1 MLIGAMAAS
10 MAACGNKGGSSAQT
24 SAGKE
29 NQTTGSDENTL
40 DVWAWDETFNIP
52 ALKAAEADYQ
62 ASHPDFKLNIITKS
76 SDDVQT
82 AIVTAG
88 GAGDYST
95 LPDISLQQDNNYTKN
110 LEAYPEIFEDVSDI
124 GITWDDF
131 SADKLTK
138 TTVDGRHYGVP
149 VDNGVCMA
157 AYRTDILEE
166 AGYSIDDM
174 TNASWAD
181 IITIGEDIY
190 NKTGKY
196 LFSSESTGND
206 FILIMLQAEGAS
218 LYTED
223 GSANIAD
230 NDTVKQCVE
239 IMVEMIDKHVI
250 NMVNNWDEYIATFT
264 NDTVIGCM
272 NGNWMIPNI
281 KQVEAN
287 SGKWKI
293 TTLPT
298 LSGQPGYA
306 SNGGSS
312 LFVSANSAKKEL
324 AEDFLKSTFGSSTAT
339 YDGALKDGGVISTY
353 IPAGESDYYQQA
365 DEYFSGDPIYTTL
378 VEYSSNIPVI
388 TDSPYHYEG
397 REKLATAIIQIKEGT
412 DTDTALKDA
421 EDQLN
426 QLMGK

>member
-1 MLIGAMAAS
+1 MAVS
-10 MAACGNKGGSSAQT
+10 LAACGSNGGDGGNTAN
-24 SAGKE
+24 SAGDEGKSSS
-29 NQTTGSDENTL
+29 GSDENTL

-52 ALKAAEADYQ
+52 ALKAAEKDYQ
-62 ASHPDFKLNIITKS
+62 TEHPDFKLNIITKN

-95 LPDISLQQDNNYTKN
+95 LPDISLQQDNNYIKN
-110 LEAYPEIFEDVSDI
+110 LQAYPEIFEDVSGI
-124 GITWDDF
+124 GINWDDF

-138 TTVDGRHYGVP
+138 TTLDDKHYGVP

-157 AYRTDILEE
+157 AYRTDVLEE
-166 AGYSIDDM
+166 AGYTIDDV
-174 TNASWAD
+174 TGASWEK
-181 IITIGEDIY
+181 IIQIGEDVY

-196 LFSSESTGND
+196 LYSSESTGND

-218 LYTED
+218 LYKED

-230 NDTVKQCVE
+230 NAVVKQCVE

-281 KQVEAN
+281 KQVAEN

-298 LSGQPGYA
+298 ISGEPGYA

-312 LFVSANSAKKEL
+312 LFVNANSSKKEL
-324 AEDFLKSTFGSSTAT
+324 AEDFLKSTFGSSTVT

-353 IPAGESDYYQQA
+353 IPAGESDYYQQP

-378 VEYSSNIPVI
+378 VDYSSKIPVI
-388 TDSPYHYEG
+388 LDSPYHYEG